1 MRIRR
6 VNVILDADVS
16 MICIYNALPELL
28 MVIPLLHCK
37 ILEGSFSFPTVLA
50 LAISHVRAA
59 FRRAGQI
66 FSLPSLTYEICIIM

>member
-16 MICIYNALPELL
+16 RICIYNALPELL

-37 ILEGSFSFPTVLA
+37 ILEGSF
-50 LAISHVRAA
+50 
-59 FRRAGQI
+59 
-66 FSLPSLTYEICIIM
+66 